1 MEAKALNKR
10 MGTRLR
16 RLRQALELEPKVA
29 AANLRI
35 GYHALNKYELG
46 QRVPDLD
53 DMLRLADYYTV
64 SLDYLIAGRHDE
76 KPIRHDAQELRIAA
90 GT

>member
-1 MEAKALNKR
+1 
-10 MGTRLR
+10 MGGRLR
-16 RLRQALELEPKVA
+16 RLREALELKPKVA
-29 AANLRI
+29 AGSLRI

-53 DMLRLADYYTV
+53 DMIRLADYYKV
-64 SLDYLIAGRHDE
+64 SLDYLIAGRHDNQAATA
-76 KPIRHDAQELRIAA
+76 DAQKLRIAT